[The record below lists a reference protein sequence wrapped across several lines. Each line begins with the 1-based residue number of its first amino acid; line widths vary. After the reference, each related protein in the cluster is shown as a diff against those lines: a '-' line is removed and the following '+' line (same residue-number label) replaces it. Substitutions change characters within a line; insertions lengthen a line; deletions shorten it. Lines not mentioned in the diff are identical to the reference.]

1 MNPYV
6 YIHKKIVPMFSQRG
20 INTHVLHTGA
30 ASDPLPGFKRVAAC
44 KVATNP
50 SVEVISM
57 DLSNLM
63 SKPKADRPSYQEPF
77 IPKQYACLVKN
88 CVGTGCI
95 F

>member
-1 MNPYV
+1 MGKSQDSRFETYPYACIFGFLCI
-6 YIHKKIVPMFSQRG
+6 YPMEKNAPMFPQRG

-57 DLSNLM
+57 DLSNRM
-63 SKPKADRPSYQEPF
+63 SRPNADRPS
-77 IPKQYACLVKN
+77 
-88 CVGTGCI
+88 
-95 F
+95 